1 MGSDGPPQ
9 SRARGLTR
17 AILETFPIVK
27 FGGGGSNG
35 EGQGGT
41 GGNQTKYV
49 EAQELTQW
57 EIVNETLANECTS
70 VAQTKASDTGGVPS
84 LGVGDK
90 PVTSTSSPRSSMSRS
105 DHNDDHG
112 VGPSTP
118 SPTTGTRPCGLE
130 SHYGAYV
137 RDDISPDAMGRET
150 CPICI
155 VDFAEG
161 DDIRVLPCE
170 GKHRFHPQCVDQWL
184 LELSSSCPICR
195 QGMLAR

>member
-41 GGNQTKYV
+41 GGNKTKYV

-112 VGPSTP
+112 VGPSAP
-118 SPTTGTRPCGLE
+118 SPTTGTRPCGL
-130 SHYGAYV
+130 HYGVYV

-195 QGMLAR
+195 QGMLTR